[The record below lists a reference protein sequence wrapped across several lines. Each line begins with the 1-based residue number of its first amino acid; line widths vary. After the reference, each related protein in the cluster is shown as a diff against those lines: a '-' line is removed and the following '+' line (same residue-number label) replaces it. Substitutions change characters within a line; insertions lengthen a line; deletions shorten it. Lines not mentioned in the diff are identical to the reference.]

1 MRALRKLLLG
11 ETRALPAAVA
21 VLVAAALV
29 LRAVA
34 PQLWD
39 DAGGFLLLGGAVIA
53 LSLGLPRRQARTPT
67 LPTAP
72 VRPTQPTQP

>member
-11 ETRALPAAVA
+11 ETWALPAAVA
-21 VLVAAALV
+21 MLVGAALA

-34 PQLWD
+34 PDLWD
-39 DAGGFLLLGGAVIA
+39 DAGGFLLLAGAVAA